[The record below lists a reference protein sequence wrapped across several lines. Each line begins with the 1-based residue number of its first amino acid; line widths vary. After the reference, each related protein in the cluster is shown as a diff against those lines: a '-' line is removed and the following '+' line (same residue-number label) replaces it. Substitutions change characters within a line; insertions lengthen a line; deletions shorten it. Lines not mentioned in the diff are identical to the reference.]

1 MSDPSESS
9 GASTGNLSIGDEF
22 TVETGYTVT
31 PQLVTGDFNRF
42 TLPGI
47 YGPFP
52 PEILLWG
59 TGNSLLWGGVLQ
71 W

>member
-9 GASTGNLSIGDEF
+9 GASVGNLSVGDEL

-31 PQLVTGDFNRF
+31 PKLVTGDFNRLS
-42 TLPGI
+42 LPGF

-59 TGNSLLWGGVLQ
+59 EANTLLWGGVLQ